1 MLAKIWK
8 FNAWITETSPK
19 KLSDKMTNILQ
30 DAGFTILGENVH
42 YFQPQGYTKV
52 YLLCESHFAIHT
64 FPEHERTYIE
74 LSSCNEKM
82 YNKAVKSI
90 SKEFDIISEEMQ

>member
-42 YFQPQGYTKV
+42 YFQPQ
-52 YLLCESHFAIHT
+52 
-64 FPEHERTYIE
+64 
-74 LSSCNEKM
+74 
-82 YNKAVKSI
+82 
-90 SKEFDIISEEMQ
+90 